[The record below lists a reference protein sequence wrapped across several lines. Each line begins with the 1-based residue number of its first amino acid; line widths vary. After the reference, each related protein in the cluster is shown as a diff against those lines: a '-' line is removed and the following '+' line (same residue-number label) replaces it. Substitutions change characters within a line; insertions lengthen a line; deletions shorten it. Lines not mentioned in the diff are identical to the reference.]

1 VEASGVLPPTG
12 DEPLSWSSAPLRYA
26 RLLRLQVRASLL
38 LGLQYRVDFMLDG
51 LTGFFWTASAILP
64 LVVVFQSRPTIAGW
78 TFGEALMVTG
88 WFTFLEGILE
98 GAVNPSL
105 SEVVEHIR
113 KGTFDFVLLKP
124 ADAQFLVSTARLQ
137 PWRATNVLT
146 AVLLFAWGFHLLGR
160 MPAPGAGAAAAVAM
174 AAAIAVL
181 YSLKT
186 LAVSA
191 AFFVVRVD
199 NLAHLFDAVFDAARW
214 PAPIFRGIVRI
225 VFTFVIPLALM
236 TTYPAQALL
245 GTLPARTLAFAI
257 AGAVGALLVSRAVWT
272 AAIAHYTSAGG

>member
-1 VEASGVLPPTG
+1 LT
-12 DEPLSWSSAPLRYA
+12 WTSSPLRYL
-26 RLLRLQVRASLL
+26 RLLRTQVRASLL
-38 LGLQYRVDFMLDG
+38 LGLQYRVDFILDG
-51 LTGFFWTASAILP
+51 LTGLFWTASAILP
-64 LVVVFQSRPTIAGW
+64 LVVVFRSRPTIAGW
-78 TFGEALMVTG
+78 SFGEALMVTG
-88 WFTFLEGILE
+88 WFTFLEGVLE

-124 ADAQFLVSTARLQ
+124 ADAQFLISTARLQ

-146 AVLLFAWGFHLLGR
+146 AGALFAWGFHLLGR
-160 MPAPGAGAAAAVAM
+160 VPTPRSLAAAAVAT

-214 PAPIFRGIVRI
+214 PAPIFRGVVRI

-245 GTLPARTLAFAI
+245 GTLPARTLAFAV
-257 AGAVGALLVSRAVWT
+257 AGAASSLMVSRMVWT
-272 AAIAHYTSAGG
+272 AAIARYTSAGG

>member
-1 VEASGVLPPTG
+1 M
-12 DEPLSWSSAPLRYA
+12 SWSSAPLRYA

-160 MPAPGAGAAAAVAM
+160 MPAPGSLAAAAVAL

-181 YSLKT
+181 YSLTT

>member
-1 VEASGVLPPTG
+1 LPRAF
-12 DEPLSWSSAPLRYA
+12 APSRYA
-26 RLLRLQVRASLL
+26 RLLHTQVRASLL
-38 LGLQYRVDFMLDG
+38 QGLQYRVDFMLDG
-51 LTGFFWTASAILP
+51 LTGLFWTASAILP
-64 LVVVFQSRPTIAGW
+64 LVVVFRSRPTIAGW
-78 TFGEALMVTG
+78 SFGEALMVTG
-88 WFTFLEGILE
+88 WFTFLEGVLE

-105 SEVVEHIR
+105 SELVERIR

-146 AVLLFAWGFHLLGR
+146 AGAIFAWGFHLLGR
-160 MPAPGAGAAAAVAM
+160 SPTAASLAGAAAAM
-174 AAAIAVL
+174 TAAVAVL

-191 AFFVVRVD
+191 AFFFVRVD

-214 PAPIFRGIVRI
+214 PSSIFRGSVRF

-236 TTYPAQALL
+236 TTYPARALL
-245 GTLPARTLAFAI
+245 GTLPIGTLALAI
-257 AGAVGALLVSRAVWT
+257 AGAAGSLAVSRAVWT
-272 AAIAHYTSAGG
+272 AAIARYTSAGG

>member
-1 VEASGVLPPTG
+1 LPPTG
-12 DEPLSWSSAPLRYA
+12 DEPLTWTSSPLRYL
-26 RLLRLQVRASLL
+26 RLLRTQVRASLL
-38 LGLQYRVDFMLDG
+38 LGLQYRVDFILDG
-51 LTGFFWTASAILP
+51 LTGLFWTASAILP
-64 LVVVFQSRPTIAGW
+64 LVVVFRSRPTIAGW
-78 TFGEALMVTG
+78 SFGEALMVTG
-88 WFTFLEGILE
+88 WFTFLEGVLE

-124 ADAQFLVSTARLQ
+124 ADAQFLISTARLQ
-137 PWRATNVLT
+137 PWRATNVL
-146 AVLLFAWGFHLLGR
+146 AAGALFAWGFRLLGR
-160 MPAPGAGAAAAVAM
+160 VPTPRSFAAAAVAT

-186 LAVSA
+186 VAVSA

-214 PAPIFRGIVRI
+214 PAPIFRGVVRI

-245 GTLPARTLAFAI
+245 GTLPAHTLAFAV
-257 AGAVGALLVSRAVWT
+257 AGAALSLMVSRMVWS
-272 AAIAHYTSAGG
+272 AAIARYTSAGG

>member
-1 VEASGVLPPTG
+1 LPWRPAS
-12 DEPLSWSSAPLRYA
+12 RYA
-26 RLLRLQVRASLL
+26 RLLRTQVRASLL
-38 LGLQYRVDFMLDG
+38 QGLQYRVDFLLDG
-51 LTGFFWTASAILP
+51 LTGLFWTASAILP
-64 LVVVFQSRPTIAGW
+64 LVVVFRSRATIVGW
-78 TFGEALMVTG
+78 SFGEALMVTG
-88 WFTFLEGILE
+88 WFTFLEGVLE

-137 PWRATNVLT
+137 PWRATNVLS
-146 AVLLFAWGFHLLGR
+146 AGGLFAWGFHLLGR
-160 MPAPGAGAAAAVAM
+160 GPTAGALAAAAVAT
-174 AAAIAVL
+174 ASAIAVL

-214 PAPIFRGIVRI
+214 PAPIFRGAVRI

-245 GTLPARTLAFAI
+245 GTLPMSTLALSV
-257 AGAVGALLVSRAVWT
+257 AGAAGSLVLSRAVWT
-272 AAIAHYTSAGG
+272 AAIARYTSAGG

>member
-1 VEASGVLPPTG
+1 LPPTE
-12 DEPLSWSSAPLRYA
+12 DEALPRSFALSRYA
-26 RLLRLQVRASLL
+26 RLLGTQVRASVLQ
-38 LGLQYRVDFMLDG
+38 GLQYRVDFMLDG
-51 LTGFFWTASAILP
+51 LTGLFWTASAILP
-64 LVVVFQSRPTIAGW
+64 LVVVFRSRPTIAGW
-78 TFGEALMVTG
+78 SFGEALMVTG
-88 WFTFLEGILE
+88 WFTFLEGVLE

-105 SEVVEHIR
+105 SEVVERIR

-146 AVLLFAWGFHLLGR
+146 AGAIFVWGFHLLGR
-160 MPAPGAGAAAAVAM
+160 SPTAASLAVAAVAM
-174 AAAIAVL
+174 TAAVAVL

-191 AFFVVRVD
+191 AFFFVRVD

-214 PAPIFRGIVRI
+214 PSSIFRGSVRI

-236 TTYPAQALL
+236 TTYPARALL
-245 GTLPARTLAFAI
+245 GTLPIGTLALAVAGAAGSLVVSRVVWTVAI
-257 AGAVGALLVSRAVWT
+257 AR
-272 AAIAHYTSAGG
+272 YTSAGG